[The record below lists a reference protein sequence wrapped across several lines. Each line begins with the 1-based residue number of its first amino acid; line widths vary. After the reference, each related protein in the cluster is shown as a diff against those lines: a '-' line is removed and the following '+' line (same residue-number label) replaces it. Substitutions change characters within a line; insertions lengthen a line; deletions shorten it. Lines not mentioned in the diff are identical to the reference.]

1 MRRFFALIIDLI
13 ITQLCFSLFTLF
25 MTPSPSVMGQILYQ
39 LSAILI
45 FLVYNYVI
53 DTKYNGIS
61 IGKKILKIRTVIP
74 SKKKDTYCKTH
85 GFLRLFFYI
94 FFPITIIYYFFIKKG
109 KLPYDIWF
117 QTEIEKV

>member
-85 GFLRLFFYI
+85 GFLRLFFI
-94 FFPITIIYYFFIKKG
+94 FFFQLQSFIIFLSKKENYHMIYG
-109 KLPYDIWF
+109 FRQK
-117 QTEIEKV
+117 

>member
-1 MRRFFALIIDLI
+1 
-13 ITQLCFSLFTLF
+13 

-61 IGKKILKIRTVIP
+61 IGKKFLKIRTVIP
-74 SKKKDTYCKTH
+74 SKKKDIYCKTH

>member
-61 IGKKILKIRTVIP
+61 IGKKNFENQN
-74 SKKKDTYCKTH
+74 SNSFEKKRY
-85 GFLRLFFYI
+85 LL
-94 FFPITIIYYFFIKKG
+94 
-109 KLPYDIWF
+109 
-117 QTEIEKV
+117 

>member
-74 SKKKDTYCKTH
+74 SKKKDIYCKTH

>member
-45 FLVYNYVI
+45 FLVYNYII

>member
-94 FFPITIIYYFFIKKG
+94 FFRYFFIFP
-109 KLPYDIWF
+109 LF
-117 QTEIEKV
+117 LSLTSF

>member
-61 IGKKILKIRTVIP
+61 IGKKFLKIRTVIP
-74 SKKKDTYCKTH
+74 SKKKDIYCKTH

-94 FFPITIIYYFFIKKG
+94 FFQLQSFIIFLSKKG
-109 KLPYDIWF
+109 NYHMIYGFRQK
-117 QTEIEKV
+117 